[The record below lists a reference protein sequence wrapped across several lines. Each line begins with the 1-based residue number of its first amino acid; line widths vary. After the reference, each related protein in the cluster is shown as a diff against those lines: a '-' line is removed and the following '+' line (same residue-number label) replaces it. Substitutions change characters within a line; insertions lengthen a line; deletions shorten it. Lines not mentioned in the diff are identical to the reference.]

1 MGFQVW
7 TPSLHTSTACPQPMV
22 ATPLWTWAFCDTRKG
37 AGHLV
42 AIRGNLSRM
51 LECFSGQSCGKQCPH
66 HGVFGKRHGS
76 SLQVGSM
83 LALLGLAV
91 APTSCLGNLHDPCY
105 YHARLDPTTVSP
117 CELKR
122 TGTNVNF
129 FGTDGQEAG
138 GILGSPVSGCVSHL
152 HPRATC
158 YLQPEG
164 QDLRATV
171 LNMYSNRSLREPSP
185 GQGRGGGVEEDYDSS
200 LCPLGTQ

>member
-1 MGFQVW
+1 MAEYLPPGQGHCLSCPGGRPRETTHFRSKVERVGRRHGSKEEWPTSNSGLLVPRVAGRLDYKVWSSIGMGFQVW

-83 LALLGLAV
+83 HACALGAGCCPHLLPGKSARPL
-91 APTSCLGNLHDPCY
+91 LLPCQ
-105 YHARLDPTTVSP
+105 T
-117 CELKR
+117 
-122 TGTNVNF
+122 
-129 FGTDGQEAG
+129 
-138 GILGSPVSGCVSHL
+138 
-152 HPRATC
+152 
-158 YLQPEG
+158 
-164 QDLRATV
+164 
-171 LNMYSNRSLREPSP
+171 
-185 GQGRGGGVEEDYDSS
+185 
-200 LCPLGTQ
+200 